1 MNQGDTAKS
10 EKSLDLFGKVSN
22 ESVMNLSWGI
32 LHAGL
37 QSVLD
42 TALDAVVVMD
52 SGGRIIGWN
61 ERSTDTFG
69 WTWEEAKGQQLSELI
84 IPPTLRE
91 GHEHGLSHY
100 LATGEGPVLDKRIEV
115 TALHRS
121 GNEFPVELSVT
132 ASDQFG
138 DKLFVGFLRD
148 ISERHAAAERQQRV
162 LQESEHR
169 VRNMLTV
176 VAAIAQQTA
185 RASSDIDSFSEAFS
199 GRLQSL
205 ARAHQLLVGHVWND
219 VALSA
224 LAEQVLGGDVADGRA
239 RFGGPEILLGPRQ
252 LMGLSMI
259 LHELYTNAVKYGSL
273 CAEGGRVELDWSV
286 EGTEVCVVWAEH
298 GGTCASELPSSGF
311 GQRMIA
317 LTVQSDL
324 KGTIERDWRPEGL
337 CAKVRFPTDD

>member
-1 MNQGDTAKS
+1 
-10 EKSLDLFGKVSN
+10 
-22 ESVMNLSWGI
+22 MNLSWGI

-61 ERSTDTFG
+61 DRSTDSFG
-69 WTWEEAKGQQLSELI
+69 WSWDEAKGRQLSELI
-84 IPPTLRE
+84 VPPAFRD
-91 GHEHGLSHY
+91 GHERGLNHY

-115 TALHRS
+115 TALHRD
-121 GNEFPVELSVT
+121 GREFPVELSVT

-138 DKLFVGFLRD
+138 DKLFIGFLRD
-148 ISERHAAAERQQRV
+148 ISDRHEAAERQQRI

-169 VRNMLTV
+169 VKNMLTV

-185 RASSDIDSFSEAFS
+185 RTSSDIPSFSEAFS

-205 ARAHQLLVGHVWND
+205 ARAHQLLVGQTWND

-224 LAEQVLGGDVADGRA
+224 LAEQVLGGDVAEGRA

-273 CAEGGRVELDWSV
+273 CAEGGRVELGWSV
-286 EGTEVCVVWAEH
+286 DQDQICVTWTEH
-298 GGTCASELPSSGF
+298 GGTCAADVPSSGF

-324 KGTIERDWRPEGL
+324 KGTIEREWRPEGL
-337 CAKVRFPTDD
+337 CAEIRFPLEA

>member
-1 MNQGDTAKS
+1 
-10 EKSLDLFGKVSN
+10 
-22 ESVMNLSWGI
+22 MNLSWGI

-61 ERSTDTFG
+61 DRSTDSFG

-84 IPPTLRE
+84 IPPALRA
-91 GHEHGLSHY
+91 GHDRGVVHY

-115 TALHRS
+115 TALHRD
-121 GNEFPVELSVT
+121 GREFPVELSVT

-138 DKLFVGFLRD
+138 DTLFIGFLRD
-148 ISERHAAAERQQRV
+148 ISERHEMAERQQRI

-169 VRNMLTV
+169 VKNMLTV
-176 VAAIAQQTA
+176 VSAIAQQTA
-185 RASSDIDSFSEAFS
+185 RASSDIPSFTEAFS

-205 ARAHQLLVGHVWND
+205 ARAHQLLVGQTWND
-219 VALSA
+219 VAISA

-273 CAEGGRVELDWSV
+273 CAEGGRVELDWSIEEDQV
-286 EGTEVCVVWAEH
+286 RVIWTEH

-337 CAKVRFPTDD
+337 CAQIRFPLEG

>member
-1 MNQGDTAKS
+1 
-10 EKSLDLFGKVSN
+10 
-22 ESVMNLSWGI
+22 MNLRWGI

-42 TALDAVVVMD
+42 IALDAVVVMD
-52 SGGRIIGWN
+52 SGGHIIGWN
-61 ERSTDTFG
+61 DRSTESLG
-69 WTWEEAKGQQLSELI
+69 WTWDEAKGQRLSELI
-84 IPPTLRE
+84 IPPELRE
-91 GHEHGLSHY
+91 GHERGLVRY
-100 LATGEGPVLDKRIEV
+100 LATGEGPVLDRRIEV
-115 TALHRS
+115 SALHRD
-121 GNEFPVELSVT
+121 GREIPIELSVT

-138 DKLFVGFLRD
+138 DTLFIGFLRD
-148 ISERHAAAERQQRV
+148 ISERREVAERQQRI

-185 RASSDIDSFSEAFS
+185 RASSDVASFSEAFS

-205 ARAHQLLVGHVWND
+205 ARAHQLLVGQTWND

-224 LAEQVLGGDVADGRA
+224 LAEQVLGGDVVEGRA

-286 EGTEVCVVWAEH
+286 AGEEVCVTWTER
-298 GGTCASELPSSGF
+298 GGTCASDVPSSGF

-324 KGTIERDWRPEGL
+324 KGTMERDWRPEGL
-337 CAKVRFPTDD
+337 CAEIRFPLGD

>member
-1 MNQGDTAKS
+1 
-10 EKSLDLFGKVSN
+10 
-22 ESVMNLSWGI
+22 MNLSWGI

-42 TALDAVVVMD
+42 IALDAVVVMD
-52 SGGRIIGWN
+52 SAGRIIGWN
-61 ERSTDTFG
+61 DRSTDSFG
-69 WTWEEAKGQQLSELI
+69 WTWEEAKGHQLSELL
-84 IPPTLRE
+84 IPPALRAA
-91 GHEHGLSHY
+91 HERGLTHY

-115 TALHRS
+115 MALHRD
-121 GNEFPVELSVT
+121 GREIPIELSIT

-138 DKLFVGFLRD
+138 DKLFIGFLRD
-148 ISERHAAAERQQRV
+148 ISDRHAVAERQQRI

-169 VRNMLTV
+169 VKNMLTV

-185 RASSDIDSFSEAFS
+185 RSAADIPSFTQAFS

-205 ARAHQLLVGHVWND
+205 ARAHQLLVGQTWND

-224 LAEQVLGGDVADGRA
+224 LAEQVLGGDVAEGRA

-273 CAEGGRVELDWSV
+273 CAEGGRVELDWKV
-286 EGTEVCVVWAEH
+286 DGDDVRVVWTEH
-298 GGTCASELPSSGF
+298 GGSCAAEVPSSGF

-337 CAKVRFPTDD
+337 CAQIEFSLGD